1 MTKRRNFS
9 DKFKASV
16 ALEAL
21 RGDKTV
27 QEIAAKRQ
35 LHPTQVSTWKRQA
48 IEGMANVFSDKVKK
62 AENKDD
68 EIKEL
73 HAKIGQLAVENDFL
87 SQGAKA
93 MSPSERREMIRKD
106 NTDLSLTRQCK
117 LLKISRSSI
126 YYTPVDFD
134 QATIEL
140 MHEIDRIFTKYPFF
154 GSRQIA
160 AYLPQSGFA
169 AGRHR
174 VRRLMAIMGLQAI
187 YKGPNTSKKHPQHK
201 IWPYLLRKLSITRPN
216 HVWCSDITY
225 IPVKNGFLYLVAIMD
240 WATRKVLSWRLSN
253 TMDASFCVEALDEA
267 IAKYGKPEIMNTD
280 QGSQYTGADWITTLT
295 KADIKI
301 SMDGRGR
308 YLDNIFIERLWR
320 SLKQE
325 AVYLHEI
332 TNGFQAK
339 QIIDDWI
346 GFYNSERPHTAL
358 DKQTPDTAYF
368 RQAEIQKAA

>member
-1 MTKRRNFS
+1 
-9 DKFKASV
+9 
-16 ALEAL
+16 
-21 RGDKTV
+21 
-27 QEIAAKRQ
+27 
-35 LHPTQVSTWKRQA
+35 
-48 IEGMANVFSDKVKK
+48 
-62 AENKDD
+62 
-68 EIKEL
+68 
-73 HAKIGQLAVENDFL
+73 
-87 SQGAKA
+87 

-106 NTDLSLTRQCK
+106 NTDLCLTRQCK

-126 YYTPVDFD
+126 YYRPVGFD
-134 QATIEL
+134 QATIDL

-160 AYLPQSGFA
+160 AYLPPSGFS

-174 VRRLMAIMGLQAI
+174 VRRLMGIMGLQAI

-225 IPVKNGFLYLVAIMD
+225 IPVKSGFLYLVAIMD

-253 TMDASFCVEALDEA
+253 TLDASFCVEALDEA

-280 QGSQYTGADWITTLT
+280 QGSQYTGSDWIKTLT

-332 TNGFQAK
+332 NNGFQAK
-339 QIIDDWI
+339 RIIDDWM

-358 DKQTPDTAYF
+358 DKRTPDAAYF
-368 RQAEIQKAA
+368 EQSETRNAA

>member
-1 MTKRRNFS
+1 
-9 DKFKASV
+9 
-16 ALEAL
+16 
-21 RGDKTV
+21 
-27 QEIAAKRQ
+27 
-35 LHPTQVSTWKRQA
+35 
-48 IEGMANVFSDKVKK
+48 
-62 AENKDD
+62 
-68 EIKEL
+68 
-73 HAKIGQLAVENDFL
+73 
-87 SQGAKA
+87 
-93 MSPSERREMIRKD
+93 MSPSERRDMIRKE
-106 NTDLSLTRQCK
+106 NTSLSLTRQCK

-126 YYTPVDFD
+126 YYTPVGFD
-134 QATIEL
+134 QATIDL
-140 MHEIDRIFTKYPFF
+140 MHEIDRIFTKYLFF

-160 AYLPQSGFA
+160 AYLPQSGFS

-174 VRRLMAIMGLQAI
+174 VRRLMGITGLQAI

-201 IWPYLLRKLSITRPN
+201 IWPYLLGKLPITRAN

-253 TMDASFCVEALDEA
+253 TLDASFCVEALEEA

-295 KADIKI
+295 KAEIKI

-308 YLDNIFIERLWR
+308 YLDNIFIERLWQ

-339 QIIDDWI
+339 RIIDDWI
-346 GFYNSERPHTAL
+346 CFYNSERPHTAL
-358 DKQTPDTAYF
+358 DKRTPDTVYF
-368 RQAEIQKAA
+368 TRAEIPKAA